1 MKKGNNI
8 LLVAALTLM
17 LIGLALFVVDRSKDH
32 RDPLSFDITPCVLTS
47 VDVEDSFREIS
58 VSATIESI
66 SFLPSADGGCRVEF
80 LEPEKVEPSAR
91 VVNGTLTIGTTQ
103 PGNILEIVVSSLIDT
118 PTITVYLPAD
128 DYDNLKLESDTG
140 SVTLPEDFSF
150 GSIELVSDTGSINC
164 SASARQHIRVK
175 SDTGAIRLSGLSAGE
190 LDLST
195 DTGAV
200 ELDSVICA
208 GPITIREDTGK
219 TMLRNVNCGSLDFH
233 GCTGLFEMKDLL
245 STGLIAIEQDTGP
258 VLFERCDASEL
269 RIKTSTGKVVGSL
282 LTEKVFNAKSD
293 TGKVEVPNMTSG
305 GSCTITTDTGK
316 IQVTVG

>member
-8 LLVAALTLM
+8 LLFAALTLM

-32 RDPLSFDITPCVLTS
+32 RDPLSFDVTPCVLTS

-58 VSATIESI
+58 VSANIESI

-150 GSIELVSDTGSINC
+150 GSIELESDTGSINC

-175 SDTGAIRLSGLSAGE
+175 S
-190 LDLST
+190 

-233 GCTGLFEMKDLL
+233 GCTGLFEMEDLL
-245 STGLIAIEQDTGP
+245 STGLIAIEQDTGA

-293 TGKVEVPNMTSG
+293 TGKVEVPNTTSG